1 VVVFDQRSS
10 LGLVKLRSKQ
20 ASQELAAA
28 FAEIERESAVA
39 GAASGLPFSE
49 ITDEEID
56 SLFVQ
61 N

>member
-1 VVVFDQRSS
+1 MT
-10 LGLVKLRSKQ
+10 KQ
-20 ASQELAAA
+20 VSQELAEA
-28 FAEIERESAVA
+28 FSQIERESEAA
-39 GAASGLPFSE
+39 GAVSNLPFSE